1 MPAIAVNPP
10 FPLFTDADGQAL
22 DDAYIY
28 IGTANQNPVSNPIT
42 VYWDS
47 ALTITAA
54 QPIRTSGGYPVYNG
68 SPARFYTNSN
78 YSILLRDKNG
88 AFIYTSASETDFISS
103 EFVTFIQ
110 SGTGAVATTVQAKLR
125 ETVSVKD
132 FGATGD
138 GVTDDTAAIQAA
150 IDSLYSGTIQG
161 GTLFFPKGTYKVTSS
176 IYQKPRVS
184 FLGEGS
190 RQSTI
195 TWGGASAPLS
205 YSAVVYCVNGS
216 DASPDFVFSTNIQGL
231 GVGGNNIAPV
241 SLAIRGHQE
250 NCRFTDILLG
260 SFTTSGLDILPFTS
274 INHAVSFEDIHI
286 IPQSGTTSAVGI
298 KASHVQKCNFKNI
311 TTDVSSGSYLYG
323 IRLYNNPLLN
333 VFESIHTEDC
343 QYGFYVEGG
352 ANNVFIG
359 VEAQNGVANGVTHFY
374 TTGTRYQIQG
384 IRTISGF
391 TNQLNDGTNVITAS
405 TDTDSVSIKRGG
417 SYFNRVADSLT
428 SSITINGTRLARGVD
443 AYAGT
448 SGNGQTYLRINDSIG
463 TSATRYVTLALGAG
477 AVGFSG
483 QIKVFSIGSQRF
495 ITTAYFEGF
504 AASDGT
510 VSGGAISAN
519 TGSPASNVTIG
530 APQALS
536 PATIGSIRIPIT
548 NGSPSFAQT
557 VEILVEIVIA
567 GRQATGISVA

>member
-1 MPAIAVNPP
+1 MPAIAVNQP
-10 FPLFTDADGQAL
+10 FPIFTDTDGQPL

-68 SPARFYTNSN
+68 SPARFYTNSD

-88 AFIYTSASETDFISS
+88 AFIYTAASETGFISS

-110 SGTGAVATTVQAKLR
+110 SGTGAVVTTVQAKLR
-125 ETVSVKD
+125 ETISVKD
-132 FGATGD
+132 FGAVGD

-150 IDSLYSGTIQG
+150 INALYSGTVQG

-195 TWGGASAPLS
+195 TWGGASAPLL
-205 YSAVVYCVNGS
+205 YSAVVYCVNGT
-216 DASPDFVFSTNIQGL
+216 DVSPDFVFSTNIQGI
-231 GVGGNNIAPV
+231 GIGGNNIAPV
-241 SLAIRGHQE
+241 ALAIRGHQE
-250 NCRFTDILLG
+250 NCRFVDILLG

-298 KASHVQKCNFKNI
+298 KASHVQKCHFKNI

-343 QYGFYVEGG
+343 QYGFYIEGG

-359 VEAQNGVANGVTHFY
+359 VEAQNAVANGVTHFY

-448 SGNGQTYLRINDSIG
+448 SGNGQSYLRINDSIG

-495 ITTAYFEGF
+495 ITTAFFEGF
-504 AASDGT
+504 AESDGT

-536 PATIGSIRIPIT
+536 PATIGSIRIPVT

-557 VEILVEIVIA
+557 IEILVEIVIA